1 MIRPSPLLLLLV
13 ATAGHEA
20 SALPLEILAQS
31 SVYDPVSNQ
40 VDFAISFNRVPDFL
54 TVDGLG
60 RQADGFQYWIF
71 YDNNPLHIT
80 LPPELSA
87 LIRGVEIHVG
97 GNLRIRSAAP
107 PAVDDPYYGGW
118 GAIRAVIP
126 FNLVDTAL
134 TFSVD
139 LTKLGD
145 ADGKFAFRLDTFEYG
160 DTTDSVVGGTAG
172 PYYLIPEPDSLFLA
186 MSAILLAARAT
197 ARHGTLRRPLALG
210 RLSGFLA

>member
-1 MIRPSPLLLLLV
+1 MLLLV

-40 VDFAISFNRVPDFL
+40 VDFAIAFNRVPDFL
-54 TVDGLG
+54 TADGLG
-60 RQADGFQYWIF
+60 RQADGFQYWVF

-97 GNLRIRSAAP
+97 GNLPIRSAAP
-107 PAVDDPYYGGW
+107 PAVGDPHYGGW
-118 GAIRAVIP
+118 GGIRATIP
-126 FNLVDTAL
+126 LSVVDTTL

-139 LTKLGD
+139 LAELGD
-145 ADGKFAFRLDTFEYG
+145 ADGKFAYRLDTFEYG

-172 PYYLIPEPDSLFLA
+172 PYYLIPEPGSLLLA

-197 ARHGTLRRPLALG
+197 ARGMG
-210 RLSGFLA
+210 RSVGCYH